1 MKVNEMDIPVF
12 QPLLSSKF
20 LGFAAFAYL
29 IRCDQTKF
37 DGVRFVW
44 PSLRAGVICSGTTD
58 KYGNDSSGPRLD

>member
-1 MKVNEMDIPVF
+1 MKVNEIDIPVF

-29 IRCDQTKF
+29 IRQKF

-44 PSLRAGVICSGTTD
+44 SSLRAGVICSGTTD
-58 KYGNDSSGPRLD
+58 KYRTDGSGRRLD